1 MCYSY
6 LFFDADETLY
16 DFKHSE
22 KVSFFRA
29 FEHLG
34 IPCEEKWEKVYSEIN
49 QKYWLKYNKGKVTK
63 EELMRGRF
71 ADLLKKMKI
80 KLDPMVLNQ
89 CYRDRLSEDA
99 TLLPDAYEV
108 VNKLCKAYKLVMVT
122 NGFESQQQSRFA
134 LSGISDCFVGCYT
147 SDKMGVAKPDKEYFD
162 KVMSLVGIEDRAKIL
177 IIGDSLSSDI
187 EGGNNAGI
195 DTCWFN
201 PHGKK
206 RPKGYEIKY
215 EIKRLTELYEILKV

>member
-1 MCYSY
+1 MQYSY

-22 KVSFFRA
+22 KTAFFRA
-29 FEHLG
+29 FEHFG
-34 IPCEEKWEKVYSEIN
+34 IPCEEKWERVYSEIN

-63 EELMRGRF
+63 DQLMRGRF
-71 ADLLKKMKI
+71 ADLLKKMKVD
-80 KLDPMVLNQ
+80 LDPCELNA
-89 CYRDRLSEDA
+89 CYRQKLGEDA

-147 SDKMGVAKPDKEYFD
+147 SDKMGVAKPSKEYFD
-162 KVMSLVGIEDRAKIL
+162 KVMSIVGIEDRSKIL

-201 PHGKK
+201 PSGKK
-206 RPKGYEIKY
+206 RPRGYDIKFEI
-215 EIKRLTELYEILKV
+215 RQLTELYEILNV

>member
-1 MCYSY
+1 MKYSY

-22 KVSFFRA
+22 KTAFFRA
-29 FEHLG
+29 FEHFNV
-34 IPCEEKWEKVYSEIN
+34 PCEEKWERVYSKIN
-49 QKYWLKYNKGKVTK
+49 EKYWLKYNKGRVTK
-63 EELMRGRF
+63 EELMRRRF
-71 ADLLKKMKI
+71 ADLLKRMKVD
-80 KLDPMVLNQ
+80 LDPVELNN
-89 CYRDRLSEDA
+89 CYREKLGEDA

-108 VNKLCKAYKLVMVT
+108 VNRLCKTYRLVMVT
-122 NGFESQQQSRFA
+122 NGFEKTQQSRFA

-147 SDKMGVAKPDKEYFD
+147 SDKMGVAKPSREYFD
-162 KVMSLVGIEDRAKIL
+162 KVTELVGAADRSEIL

-201 PHGKK
+201 PKGRR
-206 RPKGYEIKY
+206 RPKGYHINY
-215 EIKRLTELYEILKV
+215 EIKRLTELYEILNV